1 VRLSEDDGPPAHS
14 FLGDDDDQEGE
25 VGAVGEE
32 DNDSGNRREST
43 PLVPSVGLQ
52 RSGRL
57 VEVTG
62 LEDVPPVPP
71 PKDLT

>member
-25 VGAVGEE
+25 VGAVGEQ
-32 DNDSGNRREST
+32 DNDGGNRREST
-43 PLVPSVGLQ
+43 PLVPSVELQ
-52 RSGRL
+52 RPGRL

-62 LEDVPPVPP
+62 LDVPPVPP
-71 PKDLT
+71 PKDLS

>member
-1 VRLSEDDGPPAHS
+1 MRLSEDDGPPAHS
-14 FLGDDDDQEGE
+14 FLGDDDDE
-25 VGAVGEE
+25 VGAVNEE
-32 DNDSGNRREST
+32 DNDGGNRREST
-43 PLVPSVGLQ
+43 PLVLSVGLQ
-52 RSGRL
+52 RPGRL